1 MFRPYPQVQPDID
14 GDFIHIWLQLNQ
26 PHRAWTLLECWLKEA
41 PEWAVHSFLEV
52 MEFVLNADGL
62 QATYD
67 MYRKAIVSYGAL
79 LEHLIVSAGATMA
92 ALSTIRMHSW
102 NCDTLHQLGSK
113 ILNTLHIYPSSWLNA
128 ADWMM
133 RSMWLNWVALFAID
147 YRLRFLAL
155 SFILSSRL
163 CARWANT
170 WHNGTNWPLAWSESA
185 EERTVEFA

>member
-1 MFRPYPQVQPDID
+1 MGRALAFASLRQFDDAEAVMSGVYDRIPPGTQPDID

-52 MEFVLNADGL
+52 MEFVLNAVGL

-79 LEHLIVSAGATMA
+79 LKHLPKYRPVRQWR

-102 NCDTLHQLGSK
+102 NC
-113 ILNTLHIYPSSWLNA
+113 
-128 ADWMM
+128 
-133 RSMWLNWVALFAID
+133 
-147 YRLRFLAL
+147 
-155 SFILSSRL
+155 
-163 CARWANT
+163 
-170 WHNGTNWPLAWSESA
+170 
-185 EERTVEFA
+185 